1 VSDKELYQ
9 QKMQAQLD
17 AWKAEVDKLKARAS
31 GLSAD
36 ARLEMGKH
44 IETLDSKI
52 EEAKVKLSELAQAG
66 EEAWPPLKE
75 GMESAWDTL
84 KSAVSEAVEKF
95 KT

>member
-1 VSDKELYQ
+1 
-9 QKMQAQLD
+9 
-17 AWKAEVDKLKARAS
+17 LKARAS

-36 ARLEMGKH
+36 ARLEMGKY

-52 EEAKVKLSELAQAG
+52 EEGKVKLSELAQAG

-75 GMESAWDTL
+75 GIESAWDTL
-84 KSAVSEAVEKF
+84 KSAVSESVEKF

>member
-1 VSDKELYQ
+1 MTDKELYQ

-17 AWKAEVDKLKARAS
+17 TWKAEVDKLKARAS
-31 GLSAD
+31 ELSAD

-52 EEAKVKLSELAQAG
+52 EEGKVKLSELALAS

-84 KSAVSEAVEKF
+84 KSAVSDAAAKF